1 MASGERQAERRAA
14 RRPSVRERWE
24 TVPADEDATM
34 EAMTDALIDRVVG
47 PAWERLGPLSAGAVA
62 GSVAIVGARG
72 FLRRVFG
79 RRYGRIMSWVG
90 AAALVPVALWL
101 LSGNERVKDPEPQAN
116 DDGADLPDG
125 GLEKADG

>member
-1 MASGERQAERRAA
+1 MARGGRQAARRTA

-24 TVPADEDATM
+24 AVPDEDSAA
-34 EAMTDALIDRVVG
+34 EAMTDALIDRALG

-72 FLRRVFG
+72 ILRRLFG
-79 RRYGRIMSWVG
+79 RRYGRIVSWVG

-101 LSGNERVKDPEPQAN
+101 VSGNEKAKDLAPRAG
-116 DDGADLPDG
+116 DGADLPDG
-125 GLEKADG
+125 GIEDADG

>member
-1 MASGERQAERRAA
+1 
-14 RRPSVRERWE
+14 VRERWE
-24 TVPADEDATM
+24 TVPADEDAAM
-34 EAMTDALIDRVVG
+34 EAMSDALIDRVVG

-79 RRYGRIMSWVG
+79 RRYGRIISWVG

-101 LSGNERVKDPEPQAN
+101 LSGNERAKDQELQAGE
-116 DDGADLPDG
+116 DGADLPDG

>member
-1 MASGERQAERRAA
+1 MASGERRGARRAA
-14 RRPSVRERWE
+14 RKPSVRERWE
-24 TVPADEDATM
+24 TVPADEDSAM
-34 EAMTDALIDRVVG
+34 EAMSDALVDRVVG

-90 AAALVPVALWL
+90 AAALLPVALWL
-101 LSGNERVKDPEPQAN
+101 LSGNERANDLKPQAG
-116 DDGADLPDG
+116 DDGADLPEG

>member
-1 MASGERQAERRAA
+1 MASGERRAA
-14 RRPSVRERWE
+14 RRAARKPSVRERWE
-24 TVPADEDATM
+24 TVPADEDGAM
-34 EAMTDALIDRVVG
+34 EAMSDALIDRVVG

-101 LSGNERVKDPEPQAN
+101 LSGNERAKDQELQAGE
-116 DDGADLPDG
+116 DGADLPDG

>member
-1 MASGERQAERRAA
+1 MASGERRAA
-14 RRPSVRERWE
+14 R
-24 TVPADEDATM
+24 TVPADEDAAM
-34 EAMTDALIDRVVG
+34 EAMSDALIDRVVG

-79 RRYGRIMSWVG
+79 RRYGRII
-90 AAALVPVALWL
+90 
-101 LSGNERVKDPEPQAN
+101 NERAKDQEPQAG

>member
-1 MASGERQAERRAA
+1 MASGERRAA
-14 RRPSVRERWE
+14 RRAARRPGVRERWE
-24 TVPADEDATM
+24 TVPADEDAAM
-34 EAMTDALIDRVVG
+34 EAMSDALIDRVVG

-79 RRYGRIMSWVG
+79 RRYGRIISWVG

-101 LSGNERVKDPEPQAN
+101 LSGNERAKDQELQAGE
-116 DDGADLPDG
+116 DGADLPDG